1 MSNLLPKIS
10 IGVDTHKGKFDL
22 SCLTHTTSEIGFV
35 QPTYSKL
42 FVPGSKVRLQ
52 TRTGARLSS
61 LFVPTMGQIDIRH
74 YHYFVPISAV
84 WAQFKYFKEKIPY
97 TLPDGTTFIPTVA
110 PNFNVSSVIYSLL
123 AKQSVNFK
131 EELAADLGVTI
142 YNTTLE
148 PNKVGSALSAEE
160 IEALGAGEG
169 LTNLFEGLGPE
180 RFIPK
185 YLRGVA
191 SDGSLRVYEV
201 IDNEDDGRIIYSVER
216 VDNYVDEVNDSSW
229 NKLSFPSFEACD
241 FLNNSQYERS
251 NGSSTTAIVCYNLNG
266 ALKRLRNMF
275 IGLGYSFNPWDNTM
289 VTPFKLL
296 AFYKAYWMKFCVSR
310 QYNFYNTFCYK
321 CIKFMS
327 DHSMTIISG
336 TPAFWELFMNFL
348 ADELCQCRYICPADY
363 YSASDLDT
371 QRSATESDG
380 YRFVSPL
387 SNASGSSP
395 LNFGAETLQL
405 YTSEG
410 AHPVNTVVGTSTS
423 GASDVALAQKIAMRL
438 LRFVNKNSVIG
449 RRIDTIW
456 RARYGVSPFMS
467 VLEGGVDKVGDSS
480 TPVLIDAI
488 YNQTDSAE
496 FPLGSYA
503 GMGVTT
509 KNKAVSDKFTF
520 SVAEH
525 GFLITLSAVVPKM
538 GYFQGML
545 HENSDGV
552 GGALDFYT
560 PEFDAL
566 GWQAVRYNELIA
578 DRQFKL
584 DSDTQVGTNLGIFGY
599 MPTYSHLKVSAKNIV
614 NGDISLPSKQESMLP
629 YTLDRFFPQRE
640 FTAVNKSFVVPD
652 LPANEPNSFR
662 AGTQG
667 RTNRIFSD
675 VSPTDDHVIMQ
686 IYFDIHMT
694 APMKPLS
701 TSFDT
706 IDEESTHTIDV
717 NHQ

>member
-1 MSNLLPKIS
+1 MSSLIPKVA
-10 IGVDTHKGKFDL
+10 IGVDTHRGQFDL

-61 LFVPTMGQIDIRH
+61 LFVPTMGQLDIRH
-74 YHYFVPISAV
+74 YHYYVPISSV
-84 WAQFKYFKEKIPY
+84 WAQFKYFKEQIPY
-97 TLPDGTTFIPTVA
+97 TLPDGSSFVPSVA
-110 PNFNVSSVIYSLL
+110 PSFNLAEVIYALL
-123 AKQSVNFK
+123 SYTSDYHRVDLSS
-131 EELAADLGVTI
+131 ELGC
-142 YNTTLE
+142 TLYH
-148 PNKVGSALSAEE
+148 KVSTDNHIGTAFTAEQLE
-160 IEALGAGEG
+160 LFSSNGGI
-169 LTNLFEGLGPE
+169 TNLFRGLGSDC
-180 RFIPK
+180 FIPK

-191 SDGSLRVYEV
+191 DDGSMRVYEV
-201 IDNEDDGRIIYSVER
+201 IVDNPDVGISSSNFHISLVRVDDDTSQVNDNE
-216 VDNYVDEVNDSSW
+216 W
-229 NKLSFPSFEACD
+229 NKLSFPSFQACD
-241 FLNNSQYERS
+241 FLNYSDYERS
-251 NGSSTTAIVCYNLNG
+251 SGVNASAVVCYNLNG
-266 ALKRLRNMF
+266 SLKRLRNMF
-275 IGLGYSFNPWDNTM
+275 IGLGYSFNPWDYTY

-296 AFYKAYWMKFCVSR
+296 AFYKAYWSKFCVSR
-310 QYNFYNTFCYK
+310 EYNFYQTYCYK
-321 CIKFMS
+321 CIKYMS
-327 DHSMTIISG
+327 DHLLTNFQSDS
-336 TPAFWELFMNFL
+336 AFWTLFLHFL

-363 YSASDLDT
+363 YSASDITT
-371 QRSATESDG
+371 QRGAADGVGFESLVTG
-380 YRFVSPL
+380 L
-387 SNASGSSP
+387 SSP
-395 LNFGAETLQL
+395 FGDPTL
-405 YTSEG
+405 G
-410 AHPVNTVVGTSTS
+410 AHSSQEVPASVNYLPS
-423 GASDVALAQKIAMRL
+423 GNDSASYALAQKIALRL

-449 RRIDTIW
+449 KRIDTLW

-480 TPVLIDAI
+480 TPILIDAI
-488 YNQTDSAE
+488 YNQTDSTD

-552 GGALDFYT
+552 AGPLDFYT
-560 PEFDAL
+560 PEYDAL
-566 GWQAVRYNELIA
+566 GWQGVRYNELIA

-584 DSDTQVGTNLGIFGY
+584 DSDSQVGTNLGIFGY

-640 FTAVNKSFVVPD
+640 FTAGSRSFIVPD

-706 IDEESTHTIDV
+706 IDEESTHTIDL

>member
-1 MSNLLPKIS
+1 MSNLLPKIA
-10 IGVDTHKGKFDL
+10 IGVDTHKGQFDL

-42 FVPGSKVRLQ
+42 FVPNSKVRLQ

-74 YHYFVPISAV
+74 YHFFVPISAV

-97 TLPDGTTFIPTVA
+97 TLPDGTTFIPTIA
-110 PNFNVSSVIYSLL
+110 PNFSVGSVIYSLL
-123 AKQSVNFK
+123 SRVSTNYKAA
-131 EELAADLGVTI
+131 LASELGVTI
-142 YNTTLE
+142 YNTTIE
-148 PNKVGSALSAEE
+148 SNKVGNALSAEE
-160 IEALGAGEG
+160 IEALGEGEG
-169 LTNLFEGLGPE
+169 LTNLFEGLSTM
-180 RFIPK
+180 RFVPK

-201 IDNEDDGRIIYSVER
+201 TETVDSGRTIYGVER
-216 VDNYVDEVNDSSW
+216 VDNYVNEINDSSW
-229 NKLSFPSFEACD
+229 NKLSFPSFDACD
-241 FLNNSQYERS
+241 FLNYSHYVRS
-251 NGSSTTAIVCYNLNG
+251 NGSSTTAIICYNLNG
-266 ALKRLRNMF
+266 SLKRLRNMF

-296 AFYKAYWMKFCVSR
+296 AYYKAYWMKFCVSR
-310 QYNFYNTFCYK
+310 QYNFYNTYCYK

-336 TPAFWELFMNFL
+336 TPAFWELFLNFL
-348 ADELCQCRYICPADY
+348 AEELCQCRYICPADY

-371 QRSATESDG
+371 QRSASESDG
-380 YRFVSPL
+380 YSF
-387 SNASGSSP
+387 SSP
-395 LNFGAETLQL
+395 QSMTNRSDFELGWNPQTASSSVYRGHAD
-405 YTSEG
+405 
-410 AHPVNTVVGTSTS
+410 PVAVSTNPS
-423 GASDVALAQKIAMRL
+423 NALAQRIALRL
-438 LRFVNKNSVIG
+438 LRFVNKNSAIG
-449 RRIDTIW
+449 RRIDTLW
-456 RARYGVSPFMS
+456 RARYGVSPFVS

-480 TPVLIDAI
+480 TPILIDAI

-520 SVAEH
+520 SVSEH

-552 GGALDFYT
+552 GGPLDFYT

-566 GWQAVRYNELIA
+566 GWQAVRYNELIS
-578 DRQFKL
+578 DRQFRL
-584 DSDTQVGTNLGIFGY
+584 DSDTVVGTNLGIFGY

-614 NGDISLPSKQESMLP
+614 NGDISLPSKQESMLS

-640 FTAVNKSFVVPD
+640 FTAVNKSFVVPA

-694 APMKPLS
+694 APMKPLT

-706 IDEESTHTIDV
+706 IDEESTHTIEV

>member
-10 IGVDTHKGKFDL
+10 IGVDTHKGQFDL

-74 YHYFVPISAV
+74 YHFFVPISAV
-84 WAQFKYFKEKIPY
+84 WSQFKYFKEKLPY
-97 TLPDGTTFIPTVA
+97 TLPDGTTFVPSVA
-110 PNFNVSSVIYSLL
+110 PNFSVASVIYSLL

-131 EELAADLGVTI
+131 EELSADLGVTI

-169 LTNLFEGLGPE
+169 LTNLFEGLGTK

-201 IDNEDDGRIIYSVER
+201 IETDDDGRIIYGVER

-229 NKLSFPSFEACD
+229 NKLSFPSFDACD

-275 IGLGYSFNPWDNTM
+275 IGLGYSFNPWDETS

-296 AFYKAYWMKFCVSR
+296 AYYKAYWMKFCVSR
-310 QYNFYNTFCYK
+310 EYNFYNTYCYK

-336 TPAFWELFMNFL
+336 SPAFWELFMNFL
-348 ADELCQCRYICPADY
+348 SEELCQCRYICPADY
-363 YSASDLDT
+363 YSASDTTT
-371 QRSATESDG
+371 QRGAGSG
-380 YRFVSPL
+380 VS
-387 SNASGSSP
+387 
-395 LNFGAETLQL
+395 
-405 YTSEG
+405 
-410 AHPVNTVVGTSTS
+410 VNTTLVGFPYEGQTSNS
-423 GASDVALAQKIAMRL
+423 IGAFGNENRPISIRAEGGGFNQTILPLAQQIALRM
-438 LRFVNKNSVIG
+438 LRFVNKNSAIG
-449 RRIDTIW
+449 KRIDTLW

-467 VLEGGVDKVGDSS
+467 VLEGGVDKVGDSL

-560 PEFDAL
+560 PEYDAL
-566 GWQAVRYNELIA
+566 GWQPVRYNELIA

-584 DSDTQVGTNLGIFGY
+584 DSDTQVGTNLGVFGY